1 VTNRLESFSV
11 RSRKWCWKLAPT
23 KRNLWLALAAE
34 FKSNCSWCHLTFK
47 TKKRARTGMELF
59 RRPASEENAAFGIG
73 FGKVAEA
80 MDVGEFFHAGI

>member
-1 VTNRLESFSV
+1 
-11 RSRKWCWKLAPT
+11 
-23 KRNLWLALAAE
+23 
-34 FKSNCSWCHLTFK
+34 
-47 TKKRARTGMELF
+47 MELF